1 MRKIS
6 LLLAGA
12 LAFDLGA
19 VAAVAHAADDGHVKT
34 SATQPAG
41 IKAEP
46 QSVYASSMQAVDKN
60 GVKTGTTVQGSS
72 GCTAAGGKIEIHSWS
87 WGASQA
93 ACVVPGGKGPNS
105 ISDQASSGTLTSYK
119 K

>member
-6 LLLAGA
+6 VLLAIV

-19 VAAVAHAADDGHVKT
+19 VVAASHAADDGHVKT
-34 SATQPAG
+34 SATQSAG
-41 IKAEP
+41 FKADLQP
-46 QSVYASSMQAVDKN
+46 VFVSSMQAVDKT
-60 GVKTGTTVQGSS
+60 GAKTGTTVQGSS

-93 ACVVPGGKGPNS
+93 ACVMPGGKGPNA